1 MCAAF
6 GISPFPGCISSVY
19 ILHISCRLLPT
30 CIGSF
35 HVFFICQMCP
45 LPSCICSFYS
55 SSICNF
61 CIFSTCILLSHF
73 FCNCHV
79 CLFQIRI
86 FQFHCFCIVSPFF
99 QDVNILDPRTSA
111 SRQHKII
118 VYYCVGFFPNAYR
131 RVLVLFWGSEP
142 FATSADVRSEGNM
155 VTFGGLKRRVASF
168 RVEQAWRFVT
178 FPHVSTCPTVS
189 RSVWRAR
196 YFCVVFQ

>member
-1 MCAAF
+1 MSHIDCYILTAPLFFRAKKNVTYN
-6 GISPFPGCISSVY
+6 FPPPPLIVSYNFSAPKKPRLRGWGFY

-45 LPSCICSFYS
+45 FPSCMCSLNC
-55 SSICNF
+55 SSICHF
-61 CIFSTCILLSHF
+61 CLFSTCFLLSHF

-118 VYYCVGFFPNAYR
+118 VSFFSQMRTEGFSFY
-131 RVLVLFWGSEP
+131 
-142 FATSADVRSEGNM
+142 
-155 VTFGGLKRRVASF
+155 FGGLN
-168 RVEQAWRFVT
+168 
-178 FPHVSTCPTVS
+178 
-189 RSVWRAR
+189 RSQPPRTSEVRAIW
-196 YFCVVFQ
+196 